1 MNVLIIGGAGML
13 GAMTT
18 PVLCQHHTVRV
29 LDLMPSPVDDVE
41 SVIGDAADPDAVA
54 AAMAGVEA
62 VIHQAVVVPRSVKTM
77 DPQQVAAAFAVN
89 VASVHLAATTAT
101 RLGVRSFVHVSSL
114 SVFQSY
120 GVKRIM
126 NDDRPDAAYPYGL
139 TKRLGEEV
147 CAAVLGGTTPLL
159 SGACSLRLGHPT
171 PDADWPR
178 WRPPVGEVTDVMMAD
193 GTPLPALAGSDAATA
208 LDAALGYAG
217 PYRTFPVTGDVS
229 GAAIDQSVTAQVLDW
244 QPRPAPP
251 SVR

>member
-1 MNVLIIGGAGML
+1 MIGGAGVL
-13 GAMTT
+13 GRMTVPALAERHSIT
-18 PVLCQHHTVRV
+18 V
-29 LDLMPSPVDDVE
+29 LDLVPASVPDVR
-41 SVIGDAADPDAVA
+41 SVVGDAANPDVVG
-54 AAMAGVEA
+54 AAMDDVDA
-62 VIHQAVVVPRSVKTM
+62 VIHQAVVVPRGAEAA
-77 DPQQVAAAFAVN
+77 DPNRVAAAFAVN
-89 VASVHLAATTAT
+89 VASVHLAVTTAV
-101 RLGVRSFVHVSSL
+101 RLGITSFVHVSTL
-114 SVFQSY
+114 AVFRSY
-120 GVKRIM
+120 GVRRIA
-126 NDDRPDAAYPYGL
+126 NGERPDAIAPYGL